1 MSRIIYKVLIDSN
14 EVAMFYELEDV
25 MIFIKGTCERYYN
38 ELKAGFNFT
47 IKEALEEWT
56 LKNLKNI

>member
-1 MSRIIYKVLIDSN
+1 MNRIIYKVLINNN

-47 IKEALEEWT
+47 IKEVLDNER
-56 LKNLKNI
+56 

>member
-1 MSRIIYKVLIDSN
+1 MNRLKEVLEMSRIIYKVLINNN

-38 ELKAGFNFT
+38 ELKVGFNFT
-47 IKEALEEWT
+47 IKEVLER
-56 LKNLKNI
+56 

>member
-1 MSRIIYKVLIDSN
+1 MSRIIYKVLIDNN